1 MNPTQNDL
9 VEQNIPLV
17 GYAVSEMH
25 HKYPMVERDEMV
37 SVGLE
42 GLVLAAQTWDPDAGT
57 QFSTW
62 AHLKIRWAIQEF
74 LQQLDWMGR
83 RGRDKVKRLEKARA
97 QLTHSL
103 GRVPED
109 VELAVA
115 LGVPV
120 EELQKMVAEGSKS
133 QTHLDDSLSDVL
145 AATEDGPEKKV
156 LDTEKN
162 LLLHRAV
169 EALPERTRQ
178 VVEMHYFDGLAQGEV
193 AEALGVSDATVSKEK
208 KKGLALLQDVLG
220 SALAVKPVAPVA
232 VNVSALGRE
241 AFLATAGQS
250 MRGGIV
256 PQSPEVAPTRVPRPR
271 QPPQTR
277 RFA

>member
-1 MNPTQNDL
+1 M
-9 VEQNIPLV
+9 EQNIPLV

-42 GLVLAAQTWDPDAGT
+42 GLVLAADTWDPDAGT

-74 LQQLDWMGR
+74 LQHLDWMGR
-83 RGRDKVKRLEKARA
+83 RGRDKAKRLEKARA

-109 VELAVA
+109 SELAVA
-115 LGVPV
+115 LGVSV
-120 EELQKMVAEGSKS
+120 EELRVMVAEGSKS
-133 QTHLDDSLSDVL
+133 QTHLDDSLSEVL
-145 AATEDGPEKKV
+145 AAAEDGPEKQV
-156 LDTEKN
+156 LDAEKN

-178 VVEMHYFDGLAQGEV
+178 VVEMHYFQGMAQGEV
-193 AEALGVSDATVSKEK
+193 AAALGVSDATVSKEK
-208 KKGLALLQDVLG
+208 KRGLALLQDVLG
-220 SALAVKPVAPVA
+220 SALSVKPAVPVA
-232 VNVSALGRE
+232 ASVPAAGRE
-241 AFLATAGQS
+241 QFLAAAGGA

-256 PQSPEVAPTRVPRPR
+256 PQSPRAAPLPSTPS
-271 QPPQTR
+271 PQFR

>member
-1 MNPTQNDL
+1 MNPARNDL

-42 GLVLAAQTWDPDAGT
+42 GLVLAANTWDPDAGT

-83 RGRDKVKRLEKARA
+83 RGRDKAKRLEKARA

-103 GRVPED
+103 GREPAES
-109 VELAVA
+109 ELAVA
-115 LGVPV
+115 LGVSV
-120 EELQKMVAEGSKS
+120 EELRVMVAEGSKS
-133 QTHLDDSLSDVL
+133 QVPIDDSLNDML

-156 LDTEKN
+156 LDAEKN

-178 VVEMHYFDGLAQGEV
+178 VVQMHYFQGLAQGEV

-208 KKGLALLQDVLG
+208 KRGLALLQDVLG
-220 SALAVKPVAPVA
+220 TALAVTPAAPLAASVPA
-232 VNVSALGRE
+232 SGRE
-241 AFLATAGQS
+241 RFLAAAGGA

-256 PQSPEVAPTRVPRPR
+256 PQV
-271 QPPQTR
+271 R
-277 RFA
+277 RFG